1 MWYNGTFRLIEERPF
16 FGTDGGEIGLFSDGF
31 HFGCFVDGQWVSI
44 ERVMLVSSW
53 VEDTGE
59 LKMKWVP
66 EKDYGPVE

>member
-59 LKMKWVP
+59 LKMKWVS
-66 EKDYGPVE
+66 EKDYGPVG

>member
-16 FGTDGGEIGLFSDGF
+16 FGTHGGEIGLFSDGF

>member
-16 FGTDGGEIGLFSDGF
+16 FGTHGGEIGLFSDGF

-59 LKMKWVP
+59 LKMRWVP
-66 EKDYGPVE
+66 EKDFGPVE